1 MPYGFFLTDLNPR
14 CKHFVS
20 LHLLTKGGNKNEES
34 VVYVFE
40 SYGCFQCCVLSVT
53 GCPDRAMAPKEE
65 KAATQ
70 PAAETPAAPPAEQ
83 TPAAPAAPATK

>member
-1 MPYGFFLTDLNPR
+1 MKRVMSMCL
-14 CKHFVS
+14 S
-20 LHLLTKGGNKNEES
+20 LVMISML
-34 VVYVFE
+34 
-40 SYGCFQCCVLSVT
+40 CLSVA

-83 TPAAPAAPATK
+83 TPATPAAPATK